1 MKQYVDKAVQ
11 FVKQAYNELRK
22 VSWLSKK
29 EVTGSTVVILIFILL
44 VSLFV
49 GLIDFV
55 LVRILGLFLGGRI

>member
-49 GLIDFV
+49 GLIDFI

>member
-44 VSLFV
+44 ISLFV
-49 GLIDFV
+49 GLIDFI